1 MSLPTTTDCPPIT
14 DLERLLRG
22 RLSEARTTA
31 LTEHIGGC
39 HDCQQRLESLTA
51 PAQGIAEDLRDFTRN
66 TPPSDSAYWKALA
79 AVEENLRATAALAPA
94 DPASGSP
101 GSVDAASGN
110 PGSGGPGGTE
120 ELRLDFLQPC
130 QEPGRIGKLGR
141 FGILRVIGRGG
152 MGVVL
157 YAHDP
162 HLDRDVAVKVI
173 DPRLAGNEV
182 ARQRFCREARS
193 AAAVTHEN
201 LVAVYQVDE
210 DEASGLPYLVMQLV
224 SGESLEQRLK
234 RVGSLSV
241 TEVARLGMQ
250 AAAGLAAA
258 HAGGLIHRD
267 IKPANILLESGTDR
281 VKLTDF
287 GLAYAAEDVKLTRSG
302 FIAGSP
308 LYMAPEQARGEAID
322 HRADL
327 FSLGSVLY
335 EAAVGH
341 PPFEAKTPLAVLRRI
356 CDDTPPPLHRVNP
369 AIPRWLSQTVER
381 LLAKNPDDR
390 YQSACEVA
398 ETFAAALAREHAL
411 SPLDLPA
418 SACVAAASRSGHASQ
433 VRHHSRWRGV
443 LCHGLPWVGGAAV
456 GALLLGLL
464 WSPAP
469 VERVVEVPVPT
480 PPAEPGPA
488 PRAVFPGE
496 SGALWA
502 VAFLPGDQL
511 AMGMEDGSVRIK
523 DLRRASVLKA
533 LEPRQNGTVWS
544 LDVSAD
550 GKYLAATCDD
560 SRVTVWNLET
570 FAVAYSFPQP
580 TSTKAAVFNPDG
592 SKLAT
597 GDRNSTIRI
606 WDIAAEIPTPLLG
619 HRGTVNALAYS
630 PDGMRLASAGSDG
643 TAKVWNLDDTTADP
657 MTLDLHK
664 GPVYGVAFSPDGTR
678 LATTGWDGTVRIW
691 DAARG
696 AQVQTIKAHEGDSW
710 SVSFGDNGR
719 RVASGGSD
727 GFVRVWDVESGQEVF
742 SYRVGRAVH
751 VVRFAKDGTTL
762 AAGGRDGT
770 LRVWDVK

>member
-51 PAQGIAEDLRDFTRN
+51 PAHGIAEDLRDFTRN

-79 AVEENLRATAALAPA
+79 AAEENLRATAALAPA
-94 DPASGSP
+94 PADPASADP
-101 GSVDAASGN
+101 ASAG
-110 PGSGGPGGTE
+110 

-173 DPRLAGNEV
+173 DPRLADNEV

-224 SGESLEQRLK
+224 SGESLEQRLR
-234 RVGSLSV
+234 RVGPLSV

-267 IKPANILLESGTDR
+267 IKPANILLEAGTDR

-322 HRADL
+322 YRADL

-356 CDDTPPPLHRVNP
+356 CDDTPPPLHKVNP

-390 YQSACEVA
+390 YQSASEVA

-418 SACVAAASRSGHASQ
+418 SACAAAGRSGHAPQ
-433 VRHHSRWRGV
+433 ARHLTRWKSL
-443 LCHGLPWVGGAAV
+443 LCRGLPWLGGAAL
-456 GALLLGLL
+456 GAFLLGLL
-464 WSPAP
+464 WSPEP
-469 VERVVEVPVPT
+469 VERVVRVEVPA
-480 PPAEPGPA
+480 PPAPPPEPGPA

-502 VAFLPGDQL
+502 VTFLPGDRL
-511 AMGMEDGSVRIK
+511 ALGAEDGSVKIT
-523 DLRRASVLKA
+523 DLRRASVLKT
-533 LEPRQNGTVWS
+533 LEPRQNGTAWS

-550 GKYLAATCDD
+550 GKFLAATCDD

-570 FAVAYSFPQP
+570 FAVTYSFPQP

-597 GDRNSTIRI
+597 GDRNSTIRL

-619 HRGTVNALAYS
+619 HRGTVNALAFS
-630 PDGMRLASAGSDG
+630 PDGSRLASAGSDG
-643 TAKVWNLDDTTADP
+643 TVKVWHLDDTTADP

-664 GPVYGVAFSPDGTR
+664 GPVYGVAFGPDGSR

-691 DAARG
+691 DAHRG
-696 AQVQTIKAHEGDSW
+696 TQVQTIKAHDGDSW
-710 SVSFGDNGR
+710 SVSFGHDGQT
-719 RVASGGSD
+719 VASGGSD
-727 GFVRVWDVESGQEVF
+727 GFVRVWEVESGRELF
-742 SYRVGRAVH
+742 SYRTGRAVH